1 MMNRYSIIDE
11 PKQHQLNALILS
23 PVVILFAS
31 ILIPMF
37 ITLPYFGRIW
47 IPAVWLIFN
56 SLLLKSASRFKEI
69 SVSIL
74 AVFLW
79 FLIVYGGADFIY
91 TYTEPGGLTK
101 AAPYL
106 RICSQAAFYFCLMY
120 VVALQSTS
128 YSLYEYISKRQ

>member
-1 MMNRYSIIDE
+1 MNRYSIIDE

-37 ITLPYFGRIW
+37 ITLPYLGRIW
-47 IPAVWLIFN
+47 MPAVWLIAN
-56 SLLLKSASRFKEI
+56 GLLLKSATRLKEI
-69 SVSIL
+69 LVAIL
-74 AVFLW
+74 AVLLW
-79 FLIVYGGADFIY
+79 FLILYGGRDLIY
-91 TYTEPGGLTK
+91 LFFPEHLEQ
-101 AAPYL
+101 AVPYMY
-106 RICSQAAFYFCLMY
+106 ICSQAAFYFCLMY

>member
-1 MMNRYSIIDE
+1 MSQYSIIDE

-23 PVVILFAS
+23 PVIILFAS
-31 ILIPMF
+31 ILVPMF
-37 ITLPYFGRIW
+37 ITLPYLGRIW
-47 IPAVWLIFN
+47 MPAVWLIFN
-56 SLLLKSASRFKEI
+56 SILLKSASRFKEI
-69 SVSIL
+69 SVSLL

-79 FLIVYGGADFIY
+79 FLIVYGGSDFIY
-91 TYTEPGGLTK
+91 TYFEPGGLKK

-128 YSLYEYISKRQ
+128 YALYEYMTKRP